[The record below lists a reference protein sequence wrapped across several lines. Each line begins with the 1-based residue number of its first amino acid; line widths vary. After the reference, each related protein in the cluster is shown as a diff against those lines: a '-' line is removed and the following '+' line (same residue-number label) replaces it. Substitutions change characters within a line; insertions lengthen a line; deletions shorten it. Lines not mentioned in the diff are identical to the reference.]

1 MPATKKPAE
10 GRHKPVSRP
19 QQNGFEL
26 AVDSHDD
33 NVRQIWVRFGRKAG
47 TDTYEWARTFVLADL
62 AASPGK
68 SKSFSVSEDQLP
80 VPPNECFYQFLLEVD
95 GAHDQE
101 TLVTAPTP
109 LV

>member
-10 GRHKPVSRP
+10 GRHKSVSRP

-33 NVRQIWVRFGRKAG
+33 NVRQILVRFGRKVG
-47 TDTYEWARTFVLADL
+47 TDTYQWARTIVLADL
-62 AASPGK
+62 AASPGQ
-68 SKSFSVSEDQLP
+68 SKSYLVSEDQLP

-95 GAHDQE
+95 GDHGPE
-101 TLVTAPTP
+101 TLVTPPTK
-109 LV
+109 L